1 MYVCSSVT
9 VCVLLLLIATKVA
22 PDVYVGITSVVI
34 KTEAGSNDITE
45 CRRNDKPSTSMFAVF
60 LVLYCLRSFV
70 SVILCIVNHVY
81 DV

>member
-1 MYVCSSVT
+1 VYVCSSVT

-45 CRRNDKPSTSMFAVF
+45 CRRNDKPSTSMFAVSSALLSAF
-60 LVLYCLRSFV
+60 ICVCNFMYS
-70 SVILCIVNHVY
+70 
-81 DV
+81 